1 MPMTSLFSTVNNFLE
16 EDGWKFESFK
26 NDGVLRA
33 YFSNNKQEWELLTL
47 VREELDQIIFYSHVT
62 ESTTPKHRRNEMCLL
77 LNNLNNRTVYG
88 AFEMDIDE
96 GEVMFRTALDLVE
109 VSPSYE
115 LIRNSFYTNLGTME
129 RYHGALVALMTD
141 DSITADVAAAIA
153 ASDESE

>member
-1 MPMTSLFSTVNNFLE
+1 MTSLFSTVNNFLE

-26 NDGVLRA
+26 DDGVLRA
-33 YFSNNKQEWELLTL
+33 FFSSDTQEWELLTL

-62 ESTTPKHRRNEMCLL
+62 ESTTPQHRRNEMCLL
-77 LNNLNNRTVYG
+77 LNHLNNRTVYG

-115 LIRNSFYTNLGTME
+115 LIRNSLYTNLGTME
-129 RYHGALVALMTD
+129 RYHGALVALMKD
-141 DSITADVAAAIA
+141 DSVTAEVAATIA
-153 ASDESE
+153 AGDESE

>member
-1 MPMTSLFSTVNNFLE
+1 MTSLFSTVNNFLE

-33 YFSNNKQEWELLTL
+33 LFSSDKQEWELLTL

-62 ESTTPKHRRNEMCLL
+62 ESATPKHRRNEMCLL
-77 LNNLNNRTVYG
+77 LNHLNNRTVYG

-115 LIRNSFYTNLGTME
+115 LIRNSLYTNLGTME
-129 RYHGALVALMTD
+129 RYHGALVALMKD
-141 DSITADVAAAIA
+141 DSVTAEVAAAIA
-153 ASDESE
+153 VGDESE

>member
-1 MPMTSLFSTVNNFLE
+1 MTSLFSTVNNFLE

-33 YFSNNKQEWELLTL
+33 YFSSDKQEWELLTL

>member
-1 MPMTSLFSTVNNFLE
+1 MTSLFSTVNNFLE

>member
-1 MPMTSLFSTVNNFLE
+1 MTSLFSTVNSFLE
-16 EDGWKFESFK
+16 EDGWKFQSFES
-26 NDGVLRA
+26 DGVMRA
-33 YFSNNKQEWELLTL
+33 LFSSDKQEWELLTL
-47 VREELDQIIFYSHVT
+47 VREELEQIIFYSHVT

-109 VSPSYE
+109 VLPSFE
-115 LIRNSFYTNLGTME
+115 LIRNSLYTNLGTME
-129 RYHGALVALMTD
+129 RYHGALVALMKD
-141 DSITADVAAAIA
+141 DSITAEVAAAIA

>member
-1 MPMTSLFSTVNNFLE
+1 MTSLFSTVNSFLE
-16 EDGWKFESFK
+16 EDGWKFESFES
-26 NDGVLRA
+26 DGVMRA
-33 YFSNNKQEWELLTL
+33 LFSSDKQEWELLAL
-47 VREELDQIIFYSHVT
+47 VREELEQIIFYSHVT

-109 VSPSYE
+109 VLPSFE
-115 LIRNSFYTNLGTME
+115 LIRNSLYTNLGTME
-129 RYHGALVALMTD
+129 RYHGALVALMKD
-141 DSITADVAAAIA
+141 DSITAEVAAAIA

>member
-1 MPMTSLFSTVNNFLE
+1 MTSLFSTVNSFLE
-16 EDGWKFESFK
+16 EDGWKFQSFES
-26 NDGVLRA
+26 DGVMRA
-33 YFSNNKQEWELLTL
+33 LFSSDKQEWELLTL
-47 VREELDQIIFYSHVT
+47 VREELEQIIFYSHVT

-109 VSPSYE
+109 VLPSFE
-115 LIRNSFYTNLGTME
+115 LIRNSLYTNLGTME
-129 RYHGALVALMTD
+129 RYHGALVALMKD
-141 DSITADVAAAIA
+141 DSVTAEVAAAIA

>member
-1 MPMTSLFSTVNNFLE
+1 MTSLFSTVNNFLE

-33 YFSNNKQEWELLTL
+33 YFSNNKLEWELLTL

>member
-1 MPMTSLFSTVNNFLE
+1 MTSLFSTVNNFLE
-16 EDGWKFESFK
+16 EDGWKFQSFES
-26 NDGVLRA
+26 DGVMRA
-33 YFSNNKQEWELLTL
+33 LFSSDKQEWELLTL
-47 VREELDQIIFYSHVT
+47 VREELEQIIFYSHVT

-109 VSPSYE
+109 VLPSFE
-115 LIRNSFYTNLGTME
+115 LIRNSLYTNLGTME
-129 RYHGALVALMTD
+129 RYHGALVALMKD
-141 DSITADVAAAIA
+141 DSVTAEVAAAIA